1 MISNGLE
8 SHRHVAGNLVKPL
21 CIGENSPV
29 RVGPG
34 PVYRWASK
42 QTRTCRKNVFQ
53 KCWSGMPYRS
63 DIVYLW
69 ACLSPVH
76 HFLWLLP
83 YFIEVRGCH
92 LAFRLFRM
100 KMWDCMIQTTSL
112 HYINALII
120 IVTYI
125 LIRFWKLDVSFVR
138 RLLLLLIRGGWVS
151 GLWFDWVQIVAWST
165 TGRVCDWKV
174 EPVEPVESGWSCDLG
189 DFVLPT
195 PLCLLWGG

>member
-1 MISNGLE
+1 MNNHRTSHVRFFQLRVFGYANVVSNGLEWSRMVSNGLEWSRMVSNGLE

-112 HYINALII
+112 HYINAL
-120 IVTYI
+120 
-125 LIRFWKLDVSFVR
+125 LS
-138 RLLLLLIRGGWVS
+138 
-151 GLWFDWVQIVAWST
+151 
-165 TGRVCDWKV
+165 
-174 EPVEPVESGWSCDLG
+174 
-189 DFVLPT
+189 
-195 PLCLLWGG
+195 